1 MSGISEQRGRVGE
14 HAVDRLYDDDRDI
27 QRDGERERA
36 SVARRGRVMV
46 VMAVPVA
53 VLMRMRRLLALA
65 GRVVMVMR
73 VIVRR
78 VVVACV
84 SAGIRV
90 HMRVGLRLMLRR
102 GAVGLM
108 SGVFH
113 A

>member
-1 MSGISEQRGRVGE
+1 
-14 HAVDRLYDDDRDI
+14 
-27 QRDGERERA
+27 
-36 SVARRGRVMV
+36 
-46 VMAVPVA
+46 
-53 VLMRMRRLLALA
+53 
-65 GRVVMVMR
+65 MVMR

-78 VVVACV
+78 VVVARV